1 MPKRILTTPPLYV
14 KKHEWS
20 KRLSVYCLIIFF
32 LLNVTGYLY
41 YYDDMSNSLLINP
54 SGMFTKQCDYTDVK
68 IDLDIEYDLRPENVE
83 QIESIEIETTLIE
96 SETTTIT
103 TESEIDIEEKI
114 EIIDE
119 EINKKYCGKS
129 KCEFLFAY
137 YQPEQETK
145 ANMHFRSFVNLA
157 QALGRTMVLTNVGSS
172 RINSCQNFTFG
183 FYYNAKALQDMFPDV
198 KFISQKDFQNWL
210 KERRQKPNTEHAYI
224 LPGELDYKMELVKPY
239 PDILKTKNC
248 LNRFDFNLDDNT
260 IFKQFNTG
268 KNFSKDPVKHQQ
280 FADFLVNNLKTDV
293 EILLTSHFV
302 FHPLF
307 PNVSSPIPY
316 ANHYFDEAAKITNRI
331 KPYVAIHWRMERANI
346 SMLNECSEALVK
358 RISQLKDSLGIK
370 NVYIATDYPIGG
382 GKTQSQTFHLLT
394 DEHHNSMKL
403 LNSTFNVN
411 SWVSS
416 NIFSSL
422 RNDET
427 IEKEF
432 LGAGM
437 PGIVDKLVCMDAD
450 YFLATPEGCGRA
462 RSTYTTMIIDAR
474 NVSMQYGERPQ
485 LKNIV
490 ERWIQYPEAGE
501 N

>member
-1 MPKRILTTPPLYV
+1 
-14 KKHEWS
+14 
-20 KRLSVYCLIIFF
+20 
-32 LLNVTGYLY
+32 
-41 YYDDMSNSLLINP
+41 
-54 SGMFTKQCDYTDVK
+54 MFIKQCDDDNSIEFLHRTDIK
-68 IDLDIEYDLRPENVE
+68 IE
-83 QIESIEIETTLIE
+83 QIENVKIEIESKAE
-96 SETTTIT
+96 MER
-103 TESEIDIEEKI
+103 IDEKI
-114 EIIDE
+114 NI
-119 EINKKYCGKS
+119 KYCGKP

-157 QALGRTMVLTNVGSS
+157 QALDRTMVLTNVGSS

-183 FYYNAKALQDMFPDV
+183 FYYNIKALQDMFPDV

-210 KERRQKPNTEHAYI
+210 KERRRKPNTEHAYI
-224 LPGELDYKMELVKPY
+224 LPGESNYKMELLKPY
-239 PDILKTKNC
+239 PDILRTKHC
-248 LNRFDFNLDDNT
+248 LNRFDFNLNDDT
-260 IFKQFNTG
+260 VFKQFYTG
-268 KNFSKDPVKHQQ
+268 KKFTRDPIKHQQ
-280 FADFLVNNLKTDV
+280 FADFLVNNLRSNI

-346 SMLNECSEALVK
+346 SMLNECSNVLVK
-358 RISQLKDSLGIK
+358 RITQLRESFGIK
-370 NVYIATDYPIGG
+370 SVYLATDYPIAG

-394 DEHHNSMKL
+394 EDHHNAMKL

-411 SWVSS
+411 TWASS

-462 RSTYTTMIIDAR
+462 QSTYTTMIIDAR
-474 NVSMQYGERPQ
+474 NASMQIGERPQ

-490 ERWIQYPEAGE
+490 NRWIKSPGDEE

>member
-1 MPKRILTTPPLYV
+1 
-14 KKHEWS
+14 
-20 KRLSVYCLIIFF
+20 LID
-32 LLNVTGYLY
+32 N
-41 YYDDMSNSLLINP
+41 
-54 SGMFTKQCDYTDVK
+54 
-68 IDLDIEYDLRPENVE
+68 DLQPE
-83 QIESIEIETTLIE
+83 QIEHIEIETNLVE
-96 SETTTIT
+96 SELE
-103 TESEIDIEEKI
+103 TEKKIEENI
-114 EIIDE
+114 EKIDE

-157 QALGRTMVLTNVGSS
+157 QALDRTMVLTNVGSS

-183 FYYNAKALQDMFPDV
+183 FYYNAKALQDMFPNV

-210 KERRQKPNTEHAYI
+210 KERRRKPNTEHAYI
-224 LPGELDYKMELVKPY
+224 LPGESDYKMELIKPY
-239 PDILKTKNC
+239 PDILRTKNC
-248 LNRFDFNLDDNT
+248 LNRFDFKLDDNT

-268 KNFSKDPVKHQQ
+268 KNFSKDPIKHQE
-280 FADFLVNNLKTDV
+280 FADFLVNNLRSDV

-316 ANHYFDEAAKITNRI
+316 ANHYFEEAAKITNRI
-331 KPYVAIHWRMERANI
+331 KPYVAIHWRMERAKI
-346 SMLNECSEALVK
+346 DMLTECSKELVN
-358 RISQLKDSLGIK
+358 RITQLKESSGIK
-370 NVYIATDYPIGG
+370 NVYLATDYPIGG

-394 DEHHNSMKL
+394 EDHHNAMKL

-416 NIFSSL
+416 KIFSSL

-474 NVSMQYGERPQ
+474 NSSMQLGDKPQ

-490 ERWIQYPEAGE
+490 ERWIQYPEDGG